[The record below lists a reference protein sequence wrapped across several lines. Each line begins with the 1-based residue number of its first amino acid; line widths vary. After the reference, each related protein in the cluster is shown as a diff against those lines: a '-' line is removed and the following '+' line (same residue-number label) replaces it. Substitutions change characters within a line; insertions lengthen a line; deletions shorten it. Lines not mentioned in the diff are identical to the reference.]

1 MAKIS
6 KRKAGATALAVS
18 MLTGTAVANAA
29 NIIPKNPVPAGS
41 CLTSQ
46 YQPDLGC
53 PDWADEFDGTEVNRD
68 FWNVYNGYSEVNQD
82 PYGRYTKDAVMVKD
96 GQLHLTTKVGANGQ
110 KGESAEMSTNN
121 KAAFED
127 GYWEFKVSSYSGF
140 GHVGGYLYGNGN
152 VAGPQQGEIDGYE
165 AFGSTDKNT
174 RNEAGKKEKFD
185 QSNKNQ
191 SIIHYSQNAI
201 DAQTGKKVTHG
212 KATWFPNKPVG
223 EPVVVGILKTADGVK
238 IFRDG
243 VLVQEMK
250 SSDPN
255 YAKTFPAGQ
264 PLNTTLTARVSNVYW
279 GLQSNP
285 TGGISFD
292 YVRHYPLVTVSPSP
306 PASPT
311 TTTEAPKPVE
321 STVKPTAEAS
331 TPAATSEP
339 KPSPASPS
347 PVETTA
353 VPVTSPAPTVSAMPT
368 VEPKPTESPVA
379 PSANPTVEPKPTTE
393 VVAPEPTIDAP
404 KPVETTAVPTAS
416 PEATPTEDTPKPI
429 EPTPSATV
437 TLPSPVVTAT
447 PSSESTAKP
456 SAEPSPSEAPLSP
469 SPSATES
476 APPSPTRGTATTE
489 VTASSS
495 PSASSSEKS
504 SSDLT
509 PAPSVSPSQQ
519 ASASPSTESLIPS
532 PEGDEALKNKS
543 GDRVVDSSNPSSI
556 KGSDTLST
564 SDDLVSKP
572 KQPVVAQAGHD
583 TKSGGWVTA
592 GIAAIVVGVIAV
604 AWWFLLFKSR
614 NGNDGQE

>member
-41 CLTSQ
+41 CLASQ
-46 YQPDLGC
+46 YHPGLGC
-53 PDWADEFDGTEVNRD
+53 PDWADEFDGTEVNKD

-82 PYGRYTKDAVMVKD
+82 PYGRYTKDAVTVRD
-96 GQLHLTTKVGANGQ
+96 GKLHLTTKVGANGQ

-250 SSDPN
+250 STDPN

-306 PASPT
+306 SASPT

-321 STVKPTAEAS
+321 TVKPTIEAS
-331 TPAATSEP
+331 TSPATPE
-339 KPSPASPS
+339 PSPTPPS

-353 VPVTSPAPTVSAMPT
+353 IPSASPTPTVSVTPT
-368 VEPKPTESPVA
+368 VEPQPTESPVA
-379 PSANPTVEPKPTTE
+379 PSATPTVEPKPTAE
-393 VVAPEPTIDAP
+393 VVVPEPTIDAP

-416 PEATPTEDTPKPI
+416 PEATPTEDVPKPI

-437 TLPSPVVTAT
+437 TSPSPVVTAT
-447 PSSESTAKP
+447 QSSESTAKP
-456 SAEPSPSEAPLSP
+456 SAEPSLSEAPLSP

-476 APPSPTRGTATTE
+476 VSPSPTRGTATAEAT
-489 VTASSS
+489 TSS
-495 PSASSSEKS
+495 
-504 SSDLT
+504 
-509 PAPSVSPSQQ
+509 APSTSDSALAPKSNVSPSQQ
-519 ASASPSTESLIPS
+519 ASSSPSTESLIPS

-543 GDRVVDSSNPSSI
+543 GDRVVNSSNPSSV
-556 KGSDTLST
+556 KGSDVLST
-564 SDDLVSKP
+564 SNDSVSKP
-572 KQPVVAQAGHD
+572 KQPVVAQTGHD
-583 TKSGGWVTA
+583 TKSGGWVTG
-592 GIAAIVVGVIAV
+592 GIAAIVVGVIAI
-604 AWWFLLFKSR
+604 AGWFLWFKSR

>member
-41 CLTSQ
+41 CLASQ
-46 YQPDLGC
+46 YQPELGC
-53 PDWADEFDGTEVNRD
+53 PDWADEFDGTEVNKD

-82 PYGRYTKDAVMVKD
+82 PYGRYTKDAVTVKD

-110 KGESAEMSTNN
+110 KGQSAEMSTNN

-250 SSDPN
+250 STDPN

-306 PASPT
+306 SASPSV
-311 TTTEAPKPVE
+311 TTEAPKPVE
-321 STVKPTAEAS
+321 TVKPTIEAS
-331 TPAATSEP
+331 TSPATSDP
-339 KPSPASPS
+339 KPSTATPSPAETTGNPTASP
-347 PVETTA
+347 T
-353 VPVTSPAPTVSAMPT
+353 PTLSV
-368 VEPKPTESPVA
+368 
-379 PSANPTVEPKPTTE
+379 
-393 VVAPEPTIDAP
+393 EPTIDAP

-416 PEATPTEDTPKPI
+416 PEATPTEDVPKPS
-429 EPTPSATV
+429 EPAPSATA
-437 TLPSPVVTAT
+437 TSPSPVATAT

-456 SAEPSPSEAPLSP
+456 SAEPSPSETPLSP
-469 SPSATES
+469 SPGASES
-476 APPSPTRGTATTE
+476 ASPSPVRETATAK
-489 VTASSS
+489 VTIPSS

-504 SSDLT
+504 SNDLV
-509 PAPSVSPSQQ
+509 PKPSVSPSQQ
-519 ASASPSTESLIPS
+519 ASASPSTEGVDAS
-532 PEGDEALKNKS
+532 PEGDDALKNKS

-564 SDDLVSKP
+564 PNDSVSKP
-572 KQPVVAQAGHD
+572 KQPVVAQTGHD
-583 TKSGGWVTA
+583 AKSGGWVTA

-604 AWWFLLFKSR
+604 AGWFLLFKSR

>member
-29 NIIPKNPVPAGS
+29 NIVPKNPVPAGS
-41 CLTSQ
+41 CLASQ
-46 YQPDLGC
+46 YHPGLGC
-53 PDWADEFDGTEVNRD
+53 PDWADEFDGTEVNKD

-82 PYGRYTKDAVMVKD
+82 PYGRYTKDAVTVRD
-96 GQLHLTTKVGANGQ
+96 GKLHLTTKVGANGQ

-250 SSDPN
+250 STDPN

-285 TGGISFD
+285 TGGVSFD
-292 YVRHYPLVTVSPSP
+292 YVRHYPLVTISPSP
-306 PASPT
+306 SASPSV
-311 TTTEAPKPVE
+311 TTEAPKPVE
-321 STVKPTAEAS
+321 TVKPTIEAS
-331 TPAATSEP
+331 TSPATSEP
-339 KPSPASPS
+339 NPSPAPPS
-347 PVETTA
+347 PAETTA
-353 VPVTSPAPTVSAMPT
+353 VPVASPTPTVSAMPT
-368 VEPKPTESPVA
+368 VEPQPTESPVA
-379 PSANPTVEPKPTTE
+379 PSVTPTVEPKPTTE
-393 VVAPEPTIDAP
+393 VVVPEPTIDAP

-416 PEATPTEDTPKPI
+416 PEATPTKDAAKPS
-429 EPTPSATV
+429 EPTPSATA
-437 TLPSPVVTAT
+437 TSPSPVVTAT
-447 PSSESTAKP
+447 PSSEPTMKP
-456 SAEPSPSEAPLSP
+456 SADPSVSETPPSP

-476 APPSPTRGTATTE
+476 ASPSPVRETATAE
-489 VTASSS
+489 VTIPSS
-495 PSASSSEKS
+495 PSAPSSEKS
-504 SSDLT
+504 SNDLV
-509 PAPSVSPSQQ
+509 PKPSVSPSQQ
-519 ASASPSTESLIPS
+519 ASASPPTEGVDAS
-532 PEGDEALKNKS
+532 PEGDDALKNKS

-564 SDDLVSKP
+564 PNDSVSKP
-572 KQPVVAQAGHD
+572 KQPVVAQTGHD

-604 AWWFLLFKSR
+604 AGWFLLFKSR

>member
-29 NIIPKNPVPAGS
+29 NIVPKNPAPAGS
-41 CLTSQ
+41 CFTSQ
-46 YQPDLGC
+46 YQPGLGC
-53 PDWADEFDGTEVNRD
+53 PDWADEFDGTEVNKD

-82 PYGRYTKDAVMVKD
+82 PYGRYTKDAVTVRD
-96 GQLHLTTKVGANGQ
+96 GKLHLTTKVGANGQ

-127 GYWEFKVSSYSGF
+127 GYWEFKVSSYSGY

-165 AFGSTDKNT
+165 AFGSTNKDT

-201 DAQTGKKVTHG
+201 DAQTGKKVSHG

-306 PASPT
+306 SASPT

-321 STVKPTAEAS
+321 TVKPTIEAS
-331 TPAATSEP
+331 TSPATPE
-339 KPSPASPS
+339 PSPTPPS

-353 VPVTSPAPTVSAMPT
+353 IPSASPTPTVSVTPT
-368 VEPKPTESPVA
+368 VEPQPTESPVA
-379 PSANPTVEPKPTTE
+379 PSATPTVEPKPTTE
-393 VVAPEPTIDAP
+393 VVVPEPTIDAP

-416 PEATPTEDTPKPI
+416 PEATPTEDVPQPS
-429 EPTPSATV
+429 EPAPSATA
-437 TLPSPVVTAT
+437 TSPSPVVTAT

-456 SAEPSPSEAPLSP
+456 SAEPSPSETPLSP
-469 SPSATES
+469 SPSASES
-476 APPSPTRGTATTE
+476 ASPSPVRETATAE
-489 VTASSS
+489 VTIPSS
-495 PSASSSEKS
+495 PSASSGEKS
-504 SSDLT
+504 SNDLV
-509 PAPSVSPSQQ
+509 PKPSVSPSQQ
-519 ASASPSTESLIPS
+519 ASASPSTEGVDAS
-532 PEGDEALKNKS
+532 PEGDDALKNKS

-564 SDDLVSKP
+564 PNDSVSKP
-572 KQPVVAQAGHD
+572 KQPVVAQTGHD
-583 TKSGGWVTA
+583 AKSGGWVTA

-604 AWWFLLFKSR
+604 AGWFLLFKSR

>member
-29 NIIPKNPVPAGS
+29 NIVPKNPVPAGS

-46 YQPDLGC
+46 YQPELGC
-53 PDWADEFDGTEVNRD
+53 PDWADEFDGTEVNKD

-82 PYGRYTKDAVMVKD
+82 PYGRYTKDAVTVKD

-110 KGESAEMSTNN
+110 KGQSAEMSTNN

-127 GYWEFKVSSYSGF
+127 GYWEFKVSSYSGY

-165 AFGSTDKNT
+165 AFGSTNKDT

-201 DAQTGKKVTHG
+201 DAQTGKKVSHG

-223 EPVVVGILKTADGVK
+223 EPVIVGILKTADGVK

-250 SSDPN
+250 STDPN

-285 TGGISFD
+285 TGGVSFD

-306 PASPT
+306 SASPT
-311 TTTEAPKPVE
+311 TTTETPKPIE
-321 STVKPTAEAS
+321 TVKPTIEAS
-331 TPAATSEP
+331 TSPSTPE
-339 KPSPASPS
+339 PSPAPPS

-353 VPVTSPAPTVSAMPT
+353 VPVASPTPTVSAMPT
-368 VEPKPTESPVA
+368 VEPQPTESPVA
-379 PSANPTVEPKPTTE
+379 PSATPTVAPKPTTE
-393 VVAPEPTIDAP
+393 VVVPKPTIDAP

-437 TLPSPVVTAT
+437 TSPSPVVTAT

-456 SAEPSPSEAPLSP
+456 STEPSPSEAPLSS

-476 APPSPTRGTATTE
+476 APPSPTRGTATAEAT
-489 VTASSS
+489 TSS
-495 PSASSSEKS
+495 
-504 SSDLT
+504 
-509 PAPSVSPSQQ
+509 APSTSDSALAPKSNVSPSQQ
-519 ASASPSTESLIPS
+519 ASSSPSAESLIPS

-556 KGSDTLST
+556 KGSDVLPT
-564 SDDLVSKP
+564 SNDSVSKP
-572 KQPVVAQAGHD
+572 KQPVVAQTGHD
-583 TKSGGWVTA
+583 TKSGGWVTG

-604 AWWFLLFKSR
+604 AGWFLWFKSR
-614 NGNDGQE
+614 KGNDGQE

>member
-29 NIIPKNPVPAGS
+29 NIVPKNPVPAGS

-46 YQPDLGC
+46 YQPGLGC
-53 PDWADEFDGTEVNRD
+53 PDWADEFDGTEVNKD

-82 PYGRYTKDAVMVKD
+82 PYGRYTKDAVTVRD
-96 GQLHLTTKVGANGQ
+96 GKLHLTTKVGANGQ
-110 KGESAEMSTNN
+110 KGESTEMSTNN

-306 PASPT
+306 SASPA

-321 STVKPTAEAS
+321 TVKPTIEAS
-331 TPAATSEP
+331 TSPATPE
-339 KPSPASPS
+339 PSPTPPS

-353 VPVTSPAPTVSAMPT
+353 IPSASPTPAVSVTPT
-368 VEPKPTESPVA
+368 VEPQPTESPVA
-379 PSANPTVEPKPTTE
+379 PSATPTVEPKPTTE
-393 VVAPEPTIDAP
+393 VVVPEPTIDAP
-404 KPVETTAVPTAS
+404 KPVEATAVPTAS

-429 EPTPSATV
+429 EPTPSATA
-437 TLPSPVVTAT
+437 TSPSPVVTAT

-456 SAEPSPSEAPLSP
+456 SAEPSPSETPLSP
-469 SPSATES
+469 SPSASES
-476 APPSPTRGTATTE
+476 ASPSPVRETATAE
-489 VTASSS
+489 VTIPSS

-504 SSDLT
+504 SNDLV
-509 PAPSVSPSQQ
+509 PKPSVSPSQQ
-519 ASASPSTESLIPS
+519 ASASPSTEGVDAS
-532 PEGDEALKNKS
+532 PEGDDALKNKS

-564 SDDLVSKP
+564 PNDSVSKP
-572 KQPVVAQAGHD
+572 KQPVVAQTGHD
-583 TKSGGWVTA
+583 AKSGGWVTA

-604 AWWFLLFKSR
+604 AGWFLLFKSR

>member
-41 CLTSQ
+41 CLASQ
-46 YQPDLGC
+46 YHPGLGC
-53 PDWADEFDGTEVNRD
+53 PDWADEFDGTEVNKD

-82 PYGRYTKDAVMVKD
+82 PYGRYTKDAVTVRGGK
-96 GQLHLTTKVGANGQ
+96 LHLTTKVGANGQ

-250 SSDPN
+250 STDPN

-306 PASPT
+306 SASPSV
-311 TTTEAPKPVE
+311 TTEAPKPVE
-321 STVKPTAEAS
+321 TVKPTIEAS
-331 TPAATSEP
+331 TSPATSDP
-339 KPSPASPS
+339 KPSTATPSPAETTGNPTASP
-347 PVETTA
+347 T
-353 VPVTSPAPTVSAMPT
+353 PTLSV
-368 VEPKPTESPVA
+368 
-379 PSANPTVEPKPTTE
+379 
-393 VVAPEPTIDAP
+393 EPTIDAP

-416 PEATPTEDTPKPI
+416 PEATPTEDVPKPS
-429 EPTPSATV
+429 EPAPSATA
-437 TLPSPVVTAT
+437 TSPSPVATAT

-456 SAEPSPSEAPLSP
+456 SAEPSPSETPLSP
-469 SPSATES
+469 SPGASES
-476 APPSPTRGTATTE
+476 ASPSPVRETATAK
-489 VTASSS
+489 VTNPSS

-504 SSDLT
+504 SNDLV
-509 PAPSVSPSQQ
+509 PKSSVSPSQQ
-519 ASASPSTESLIPS
+519 ASASPSTEGVDAS
-532 PEGDEALKNKS
+532 PEGDDALKNKS

-564 SDDLVSKP
+564 PNDSVSKP
-572 KQPVVAQAGHD
+572 KQPVVAQTGHD
-583 TKSGGWVTA
+583 AKSGGWVTA

-604 AWWFLLFKSR
+604 AGWFLWFKSR